1 MENVIIFGIH
11 LFNEFVECKM
21 TILLLKPRQFQI
33 NSGVLNINKS
43 NKYNLHRPVTNLA
56 YFQKST
62 SLCLHQNIQQFTVY
76 VHKCD

>member
-1 MENVIIFGIH
+1 MENVFMFGIC

-21 TILLLKPRQFQI
+21 TILLLKPGQFQI

-43 NKYNLHRPVTNLA
+43 NKYNLHRPVNNLA

-62 SLCLHQNIQQFTVY
+62 
-76 VHKCD
+76 